1 MSNLQTFNP
10 SIESQLQHQRY
21 GLVVQVAQTS
31 KQQSMSQ
38 DKQFL
43 AEATVSKLQEWLAEV
58 QKELVADK

>member
-1 MSNLQTFNP
+1 M
-10 SIESQLQHQRY
+10 
-21 GLVVQVAQTS
+21 VQVAQTS